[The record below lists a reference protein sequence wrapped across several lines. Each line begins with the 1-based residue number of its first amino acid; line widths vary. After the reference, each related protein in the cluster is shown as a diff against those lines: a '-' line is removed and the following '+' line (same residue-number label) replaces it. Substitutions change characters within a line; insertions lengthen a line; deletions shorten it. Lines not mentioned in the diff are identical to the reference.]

1 MTFFHPLALLGAL
14 LAIPILLCYGC
25 KVHARRQPVSTGF
38 LWGQVFTPHRPR
50 ALWSRWRLPVSL
62 GVQLAVLLLLV
73 LALAEPYLRRPSRRV
88 LVIDNSASM
97 SATDVQPTRLE
108 RAKELA
114 RQQIP
119 AMGYRDEL
127 AIITGGDRV
136 ETRASLTGRKPVL
149 EEAIEAIAPTPGAT
163 RVTEA
168 VGLARRLQAG
178 SPRDKV
184 VIFSDGCFPGA
195 AELAKAEDVQFISI
209 GGSGDNA
216 ASIRVA
222 PGNGVHSTEEADM
235 RVPVELRGRAELAAV
250 GAAGPPPWPFVA
262 AVALLLLVVEW
273 CLFQRRWIC

>member
-1 MTFFHPLALLGAL
+1 MTLFHPIALLGAI
-14 LAIPILLCYGC
+14 LAIPILLFYGW
-25 KVHARRQPVSTGF
+25 KGRARRQPVSTGF
-38 LWGQVFTPHRPR
+38 LWGQIFTPHRPR

-62 GVQLAVLLLLV
+62 GVQLAILLLLV
-73 LALAEPYLRRPSRRV
+73 LATAEPYLRRPSRRV
-88 LVIDNSASM
+88 LVIDNSAGM
-97 SATDVQPTRLE
+97 SATDVQPTRLD

-127 AIITGGDRV
+127 AVLSGGDRV
-136 ETRASLTGRKPVL
+136 ETHVSLTGRKPVL
-149 EEAIEAIAPTPGAT
+149 EEAIEAIAPTQGAT

-168 VGLARRLQAG
+168 VGLARRLLAG
-178 SPRDKV
+178 SPCAKV
-184 VIFSDGCFPGA
+184 VIFSDGCFAGA
-195 AELAKAEDVQFISI
+195 AELAKAEDVEFIPV

-222 PGNGVHSTEEADM
+222 LGNGVHSTEEADM
-235 RVPVELRGRAELAAV
+235 PAPVELRGRAELAAV